1 MHKTLNNLI
10 DGHLYEIKILLYKNM
25 WHTLMLAL
33 FLSLAG
39 VSGTETDATKSVSVI
54 EGDSVTLHTNVT
66 EILNGDNIL
75 WLFGPKDSLISQIGR
90 MNDFTTF
97 FVTDDVRFRGRLQV
111 DQKSGSLT
119 IRNSRIR
126 HSGQYKITMTRE
138 EIMSKIF
145 IVNISAVVS
154 DTDRV
159 KSVSVS
165 VKEGDPV
172 TLNPD
177 AEIHK
182 DALMLWR
189 FVEKGILL
197 AKVDIETNKTSL
209 YNDNERF
216 RDRLKLD
223 HQTGSLI
230 IKNTRITDSGLY
242 ELQIRGSESLQ
253 RFFVSVSALP
263 DPGLSPGAI
272 AGICLGVIVP
282 LLLLVAA
289 AGALLYYRHRISKLK
304 SKITVTD
311 EEKKSLMEGDSVT
324 LSTGLT
330 EIQRDHMIEWWYEGE
345 GSLIAKINGE
355 SRETSDGADGRF
367 RSKLSLNAK
376 GDLTI
381 SNSRTIHSGLYQLK
395 ISSSNTRKPTYKRF
409 SVTITVK
416 SKQVQEGESVTL
428 QIEAQIQRGD
438 LILWTFGAS
447 NLLVIRDELT
457 GTESIHEDFRNRLE
471 LDHQNGDLTIRN
483 ITVKDSGHFKLQ
495 IINHQKTTFRRFN
508 VTVTVSTG
516 NQVSDSVNV
525 VMPLLSGDAAD
536 GENQQQ
542 ETTPL

>member
-1 MHKTLNNLI
+1 MWNNLI
-10 DGHLYEIKILLYKNM
+10 YGHLDGMKILLYKNM
-25 WHTLMLAL
+25 LMLFL
-33 FLSLAG
+33 FLSLAS
-39 VSGTETDATKSVSVI
+39 VSGTETDETESVSVM
-54 EGDSVTLHTNVT
+54 EGDSVTLQTNVT
-66 EILNGDNIL
+66 EILNGDTIL
-75 WLFGPKDSLISQIGR
+75 WLFGPGDSLISQIGR
-90 MNDFTTF
+90 KNAFTSV
-97 FVTDDVRFRGRLQV
+97 FVTNDEGFRGRLQV

-119 IRNSRIR
+119 IRNTRIR
-126 HSGQYKITMTRE
+126 HSGRYKISMTRE
-138 EIMSKIF
+138 ETMYKIF
-145 IVNISAVVS
+145 IVNVSAVVG

-159 KSVSVS
+159 KSVSV
-165 VKEGDPV
+165 KEGDPV
-172 TLNPD
+172 ILNPD

-182 DALMLWR
+182 DALMLWM

-282 LLLLVAA
+282 FLLLV
-289 AGALLYYRHRISKLK
+289 GALVYYRQRVSILK
-304 SKITVTD
+304 SQITVTGED
-311 EEKKSLMEGDSVT
+311 QKSVMEGDSVT
-324 LSTGLT
+324 LCTGLT
-330 EIQRDHMIEWWYEGE
+330 EIQRDDTIEWWYEDE
-345 GSLIAKINGE
+345 DSLIAKINGE

-381 SNSRTIHSGLYQLK
+381 SNIRTIHFGLYKLK
-395 ISSSNTRKPTYKRF
+395 ISSSNRSCTGNITKKPTYKRF
-409 SVTITVK
+409 SVTITVN
-416 SKQVQEGESVTL
+416 SVTVQEGESVTL
-428 QIEAQIQRGD
+428 QTEAQIQRGD

-457 GTESIHEDFRNRLE
+457 GTESIHEDFRDRLE
-471 LDHQNGDLTIRN
+471 LDHQTGSLTITNTR
-483 ITVKDSGHFKLQ
+483 TTDSGHFKLQ
-495 IINHQKTTFRRFN
+495 IINHQKTTFGRFD
-508 VTVTVSTG
+508 VTVTASTG
-516 NQVSDSVNV
+516 NQESESVTV
-525 VMPLLSGDAAD
+525 VMRLLSEDEANGV
-536 GENQQQ
+536 NK
-542 ETTPL
+542 